1 MTKSNPVTAPMMTPD
16 GTTYGASSD
25 LNAPFATL
33 PRGSIYVAY
42 RGTQRRTGSLCLV
55 AGVRSQWPYH
65 FQRRYSAPRPNSH
78 WSRISRCSLL
88 RQCISLIGDGYQAA
102 HLIAYFCVR
111 EAAKYDPRV
120 GGNIEVALITEERV
134 RLFSQDELAEVE
146 RASKEI
152 AGWIARRFAAPG
164 PPITGL

>member
-1 MTKSNPVTAPMMTPD
+1 
-16 GTTYGASSD
+16 
-25 LNAPFATL
+25 
-33 PRGSIYVAY
+33 
-42 RGTQRRTGSLCLV
+42 
-55 AGVRSQWPYH
+55 
-65 FQRRYSAPRPNSH
+65 
-78 WSRISRCSLL
+78 
-88 RQCISLIGDGYQAA
+88 
-102 HLIAYFCVR
+102 LIAYFCVR

>member
-1 MTKSNPVTAPMMTPD
+1 MAISFSAALFSAQTEQPLEPDITVLSTSPNAFHSPEMDTK
-16 GTTYGASSD
+16 
-25 LNAPFATL
+25 
-33 PRGSIYVAY
+33 
-42 RGTQRRTGSLCLV
+42 QR
-55 AGVRSQWPYH
+55 
-65 FQRRYSAPRPNSH
+65 
-78 WSRISRCSLL
+78 I
-88 RQCISLIGDGYQAA
+88 
-102 HLIAYFCVR
+102 LIAYFCVR